1 MSKYFRSTYFR
12 YNPEVKRVR
21 HEMGC
26 EKFDA
31 MYRSLYKFLSGLH
44 IGQYFTVSNLCKRDP
59 ENHDL
64 VILMCDIYHNMDFN
78 VNLQWDEELDRIT
91 VMPTQ
96 DGRTSGPYCPPDIY
110 SQIVRDPKKW
120 GVSPDDI

>member
-1 MSKYFRSTYFR
+1 MSKYLRSQYFR

-26 EKFDA
+26 EEFDE
-31 MYRSLYKFLSGLH
+31 MYRKLYKFLSSLH
-44 IGQYFTVSNLCKRDP
+44 IGQYFTVSKLCRKNP

-64 VILMCDIYHNMDFN
+64 VVLMCDIYHNMDFN
-78 VNLQWDEELDRIT
+78 VNLSWDEQADTIT

-96 DGRTSGPYCPPDIY
+96 DGRTSGPYSPPDVY
-110 SQIVRDPKKW
+110 SKIIADPKAW
-120 GVSPDDI
+120 GVSQEDI

>member
-1 MSKYFRSTYFR
+1 MPR
-12 YNPEVKRVR
+12 
-21 HEMGC
+21 
-26 EKFDA
+26 
-31 MYRSLYKFLSGLH
+31 
-44 IGQYFTVSNLCKRDP
+44 LCKRDP

-110 SQIVRDPKKW
+110 SKIVAEPKAW
-120 GVSPDDI
+120 GVNPDDI

>member
-1 MSKYFRSTYFR
+1 MSKYLRSQYFR

-26 EKFDA
+26 EEFDD
-31 MYRSLYKFLSGLH
+31 MYRKLYKFLSSLH
-44 IGQYFTVSNLCKRDP
+44 IGQYFTVSKLCRKNP

-64 VILMCDIYHNMDFN
+64 VVLMCDIYHNMDFN
-78 VNLQWDEELDRIT
+78 VNLSWDEQADTIT

-96 DGRTSGPYCPPDIY
+96 DGRTSGPYSPPDVY
-110 SQIVRDPKKW
+110 SKIIADPKAW
-120 GVSPDDI
+120 GVSQEDI

>member
-1 MSKYFRSTYFR
+1 MSKYLRSCYFR

-21 HEMGC
+21 HAMGC
-26 EKFDA
+26 EEFDE
-31 MYRSLYKFLSGLH
+31 MYRKLYKFLSSLH
-44 IGQYFTVSNLCKRDP
+44 IGQYFTVSKLCRKNP

-78 VNLQWDEELDRIT
+78 VNLSWDEEADTIT

-96 DGRTSGPYCPPDIY
+96 DGRTSGPYCPQDVY
-110 SQIVRDPKKW
+110 SKIIRDPKAW